1 MIRII
6 FKNGKIYEWGDG
18 RCRDYKYDGKCFIVI
33 GNNNDLGI
41 YNIDDVSS
49 VEVASTP
56 AGGLPEGDGQESSQH
71 EPGLPVESQEEA
83 RQEGGSQGVTQPEAG
98 SQEGTHQEAGR
109 MQEER
114 EGK

>member
-18 RCRDYKYDGKCFIVI
+18 SCRGYKYDGKCFIVI

-98 SQEGTHQEAGR
+98 S
-109 MQEER
+109 
-114 EGK
+114 